1 MTLVAIKFTLAI
13 VIALSVSYL
22 VNSFGNQHSIAQ
34 VNSNQTNA
42 SQTYNNPDL
51 GLSMQYPPSWIKQ
64 TDNLKRNTIVAFQ
77 LKEDRFHN
85 SLNFANVTL
94 AEIDVRIYPAAQNQT
109 SANLNIGD
117 THTEGQALIKQ
128 YKNSTTTLGG
138 LPALKI
144 VSYLFGSL
152 TEKALQVWTYVP
164 SKHVLL
170 EVTYIV
176 QPSQY
181 SLYLPAV
188 QQIMNSIKIK

>member
-1 MTLVAIKFTLAI
+1 MTTVAIQVTLAI
-13 VIALSVSYL
+13 VMTISVSYL
-22 VNSFGNQHSIAQ
+22 LNSFGNQHGIAQ

-42 SQTYNNPDL
+42 SLTYKNPDV
-51 GLSMQYPPSWIKQ
+51 GLSMQYPPNWIKQ
-64 TDNLKRNTIVAFQ
+64 TDNLVRNSIVAFQ

-85 SLNFANVTL
+85 SLNFANITL
-94 AEIDVRIYPAAQNQT
+94 AEVDVRIYPASQNQT
-109 SANLNIGD
+109 SANLNTSDID
-117 THTEGQALIKQ
+117 TQGQALIKQ

-170 EVTYIV
+170 EVIYIV

-181 SLYLPAV
+181 SLYLPAA
-188 QQIMNSIKIK
+188 QQIMNSIKLE